1 MSCIYRW
8 SVVTYVLAKT
18 FLSLTVPKYHF
29 MIVAIKK
36 VLGVTHTEFLYM
48 MTHSTFGIEILQCN
62 KFKKVT

>member
-1 MSCIYRW
+1 M
-8 SVVTYVLAKT
+8 YVSQD
-18 FLSLTVPKYHF
+18 FLVLTVPKYHF